1 MKNNPLSDYTP
12 NFGSMP
18 VLYGLVAAFGTA
30 FVAILLTTLL
40 MGWTSIAEARLSG
53 ITYVLNM
60 VAVVV
65 GSVMSARSAGTKGWY
80 YGALTG
86 LCYAVLI
93 TLLGLLMVS
102 GPLFNLNNLVS
113 TVLMALIGAFGGMI
127 GVNLRK

>member
-1 MKNNPLSDYTP
+1 MKNNLFTDYTP
-12 NFGSMP
+12 NFGGTP
-18 VLYGLVAAFGTA
+18 VLYGLVAAFSTA
-30 FVAILLTTLL
+30 LISILVTTLL
-40 MGWTSIAEARLSG
+40 LGWTSIAEARLSS

-65 GSVMSARSAGTKGWY
+65 GSMLAARHAGTKGWY

-102 GPLFNLNNLVS
+102 GPLFNLNNLFQ
-113 TVLMALIGAFGGMI
+113 TILMGLIGAFGGMI

>member
-1 MKNNPLSDYTP
+1 MKNNPLSDYAP
-12 NFGSMP
+12 NFGGTP

-30 FVAILLTTLL
+30 IISILITTLL

-65 GSVMSARSAGTKGWY
+65 GSLFAARQAGTRGWY

-86 LCYAVLI
+86 LSYAVLI
-93 TLLGLLMVS
+93 TLLGLLMVD
-102 GPLFNLNNLVS
+102 GPLFNLNNLFQ
-113 TVLMALIGAFGGMI
+113 TVLMGLIGAFGGMI